1 MQKKTISKDRQKYL
15 RSIRIK
21 KETIVDTR
29 YLQINFIRAI
39 FPKLKGREIYKED
52 DLLTYEIAVNICRD
66 YLEVEPRFKNEDF
79 IIPNDNQLQE
89 PKKHR

>member
-1 MQKKTISKDRQKYL
+1 MRNNYHKISYIYKQKYP
-15 RSIRIK
+15 
-21 KETIVDTR
+21 

-66 YLEVEPRFKNEDF
+66 YLGVEPCFKNEDF
-79 IIPNDNQLQE
+79 IIPNDEQLQE

>member
-1 MQKKTISKDRQKYL
+1 MSAEMIIAVFNKMLTQ
-15 RSIRIK
+15 IK

-39 FPKLKGREIYKED
+39 FPKLKDREIYKED

-66 YLEVEPRFKNEDF
+66 YLGVEPCFKNEDF
-79 IIPNDNQLQE
+79 IIPNDKQLQE